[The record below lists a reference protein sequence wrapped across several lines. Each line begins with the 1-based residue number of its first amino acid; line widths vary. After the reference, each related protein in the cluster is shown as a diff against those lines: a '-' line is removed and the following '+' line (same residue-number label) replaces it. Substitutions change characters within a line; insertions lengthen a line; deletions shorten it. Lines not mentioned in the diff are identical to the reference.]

1 MYLVVDEVEFTS
13 LKNLSF
19 SPQTDLT
26 GSSIPINTFSV
37 DVVTDQSI
45 DVGETAVLKDDL
57 DNLWAKYLI
66 TSSER
71 IDPETLKVEC
81 KSMLYLCEGYK
92 LDAVMYNGASLASVL
107 DYTLVIPTESE
118 GLTITLDYTLDSSF
132 SGQTVTGY
140 CPEQTPRERLV
151 WICFAIGAYVKT
163 YFNGQIEILPIPTT
177 ETSVPLEKTYWRPSL
192 TYRDYVT
199 SIKVKY
205 YSFAEGTPTTTDKY
219 VTVGE
224 THYIVTES
232 EMSLTN
238 TNAPS
243 GFPKNE
249 LTIEGVYLV
258 NSGNANA
265 VLNFLGRWHFNRQTV
280 DADVIDNAEF
290 MPGQKLSVFTDP
302 ETIVSGFVDEAS
314 FEFGKQAKARLHLIA
329 TVGVDSSKLTILYK
343 WDTIQIGKATYSF
356 PEGFAY
362 SITNPYI
369 DMSMDGH
376 RYIFRPINAACTGTM
391 GADDETKTEQETPA
405 LDLYN
410 KVLHIIS
417 VDEWHADHS
426 EQSGNSIEIGVIA

>member
-1 MYLVVDEVEFTS
+1 MYLVVDEVEFSS

-45 DVGETAVLKDDL
+45 SVGDYALLKDDL
-57 DNLWAKYLI
+57 DNLWAKYI
-66 TSSER
+66 VTSAEK
-71 IDPETLKVEC
+71 IDPETLRVEC

-107 DYTLVIPTESE
+107 DFTLVVPTEAQ
-118 GLTITLDYTLDSSF
+118 GITITLDYTLDSSF
-132 SGQTVTGY
+132 SGQTITGY

-151 WICFAIGAYVKT
+151 WICFCIGAYVKT
-163 YFNGQIEILPIPTT
+163 YFNEQIEILPIPIA

-205 YSFAEGTPTTTDKY
+205 YSFAAGTPATTDKY

-232 EMSLTN
+232 AITLVN
-238 TNAPS
+238 ADAPS
-243 GFPKNE
+243 GLPKNE
-249 LTIEGVYLV
+249 LTVEGVYLIHQNNV
-258 NSGNANA
+258 NAI
-265 VLNFLGRWHFNRQTV
+265 LNFLARWHFKRQTI
-280 DADVIDNAEF
+280 DAEVIDNAEF
-290 MPGQKLSVFTDP
+290 MPGQKLNVFTDP
-302 ETIVSGFVDEAS
+302 ETIMSGYVDNAS
-314 FEFGKQAKARLHLIA
+314 FSFGKQAKARLHLIA
-329 TVGVDSSKLTILYK
+329 TVSVDSSKLTILYK

-356 PEGFAY
+356 PEGFVY

-369 DMSMDGH
+369 DMTMDGH

-405 LDLYN
+405 LNLYN

-417 VDEWHADHS
+417 VDSFTADAS
-426 EQSGNSIEIGVIA
+426 QDGITIGVIA